1 MESPR
6 TQAPIVISDEKSVA
20 RESVASPE
28 NNVPSPSEN
37 NINDQSTNMNA
48 SNTAEESSCLVQNKD
63 PE

>member
-1 MESPR
+1 MESPT
-6 TQAPIVISDEKSVA
+6 TQASIVISDET
-20 RESVASPE
+20 ESVASPE